1 MDKWFITEEWNES
14 DILPHGRCTAHV
26 TAYGLMS
33 KRRISELKFCM
44 NRYSPYDYVDS
55 DEFKTEQEY
64 EHHLQ
69 VLQDNGATIERYSS

>member
-1 MDKWFITEEWNES
+1 MDKYFLTEEWNES
-14 DILPHGRCTAHV
+14 DILPHGRCTCHV

-55 DEFKTEQEY
+55 SEFKTKDEY
-64 EHHLQ
+64 ESHLKIAEE
-69 VLQDNGATIERYSS
+69 NGGTITYE